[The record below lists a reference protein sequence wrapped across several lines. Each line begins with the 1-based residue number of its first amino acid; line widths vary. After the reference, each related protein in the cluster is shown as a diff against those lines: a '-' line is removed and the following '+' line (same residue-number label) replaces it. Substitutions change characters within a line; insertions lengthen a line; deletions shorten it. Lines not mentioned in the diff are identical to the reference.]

1 MKTEIQPKTQIVTF
15 KCASCGSEFKIE
27 STYHNEV
34 CNIDVCSHCHP
45 WYMGKTSSTANVAK
59 SDKLTNKFETGKQ
72 FKNTK
77 KVSVHKEEKPAK
89 ASSKMNGFSDLEAD
103 ATAESTSEEK

>member
-1 MKTEIQPKTQIVTF
+1 
-15 KCASCGSEFKIE
+15 
-27 STYHNEV
+27 
-34 CNIDVCSHCHP
+34 
-45 WYMGKTSSTANVAK
+45 MGKTSSTANVAK

>member
-27 STYHNEV
+27 STYHNAV

-59 SDKLTNKFETGKQ
+59 SDKLNKKFETGKQ
-72 FKNTK
+72 FKTTK
-77 KVSVHKEEKPAK
+77 KPATTKEPSKT
-89 ASSKMNGFSDLEAD
+89 SSKMNGFSDLEAQ
-103 ATAESTSEEK
+103 APVENSTEEK

>member
-1 MKTEIQPKTQIVTF
+1 MKSDIQPKTQIVTF

-27 STYHNEV
+27 STYHNAV

-45 WYMGKTSSTANVAK
+45 WYMGKTSSTANAAK

-77 KVSVHKEEKPAK
+77 KATVRKEEKTAK
-89 ASSKMNGFSDLEAD
+89 TSSKMNGFSDLEAE
-103 ATAESTSEEK
+103 APAENSTQEK

>member
-27 STYHNEV
+27 STYHNAV

-45 WYMGKTSSTANVAK
+45 WYMGKANSTANVAK
-59 SDKLTNKFETGKQ
+59 SDKLTSKFETGKQ

-77 KVSVHKEEKPAK
+77 KTTVHKEEKNPKTSA
-89 ASSKMNGFSDLEAD
+89 KMNGFSDLEVQ
-103 ATAESTSEEK
+103 ATENTTEEK

>member
-45 WYMGKTSSTANVAK
+45 WYVGKTSSTANVAK
-59 SDKLTNKFETGKQ
+59 SDKLTKKFETGKQ
-72 FKNTK
+72 FKTTK
-77 KVSVHKEEKPAK
+77 KPASAKE
-89 ASSKMNGFSDLEAD
+89 ASKTSKKMNGFSDLEGQAPV
-103 ATAESTSEEK
+103 ENSTEEK